1 MTRVK
6 ICGITNTEDALC
18 AAEAGADF
26 LGFIL
31 YPGSPRYV
39 SVDVVASI
47 TQVLRAA
54 FGVNAPRCVGVFV
67 DVSVDA
73 VREAIA
79 RSGLDLAQ
87 LHGNESP
94 DVITA
99 LRACVFKAIRPR
111 TLDEAAAAYRSYGS
125 AVPQLPDH
133 PQLLVDAYHPHYAGG
148 TGEHADVTV
157 ARWLAQQCPILLAG
171 GLTPDNVA
179 DAIASVRPWG
189 VDVSSGV
196 EATKGRKDH
205 GRIRAFVQAV
215 HSNTDDHGADQ

>member
-1 MTRVK
+1 MTKVK

-18 AAEAGADF
+18 AAGAGTDF

-39 SVDVVASI
+39 SVDAVALI
-47 TQVLRAA
+47 IQALRAE

-67 DVSVDA
+67 DAPVAA

-99 LRACVFKAIRPR
+99 LRPNGFKAIRPR
-111 TLDEAAAAYRSYGS
+111 TLDEAAVAYAALGAPRHNVRTIPNCWSMRTIRITWGAPGS
-125 AVPQLPDH
+125 APMSPSRDGWHNSALSCW
-133 PQLLVDAYHPHYAGG
+133 LVA
-148 TGEHADVTV
+148 
-157 ARWLAQQCPILLAG
+157 
-171 GLTPDNVA
+171 
-179 DAIASVRPWG
+179 
-189 VDVSSGV
+189 
-196 EATKGRKDH
+196 
-205 GRIRAFVQAV
+205 
-215 HSNTDDHGADQ
+215 

>member
-1 MTRVK
+1 MTKVK

-18 AAEAGADF
+18 AAGAGTDF

-39 SVDVVASI
+39 SVDAVALI
-47 TQVLRAA
+47 IQALRAE

-67 DVSVDA
+67 DAPVAA

-99 LRACVFKAIRPR
+99 LRPNGFKAIRPR
-111 TLDEAAAAYRSYGS
+111 TLDEAAVAYRSFGC
-125 AVPQLPDH
+125 AAPQRSDY
-133 PQLLVDAYHPHYAGG
+133 PQLLVDAYHPHYVGG
-148 TGEHADVTV
+148 TGERADVAV

-171 GLTPDNVA
+171 GLTPDNVT
-179 DAIASVRPWG
+179 DAIVSVRPWG

-196 EATKGRKDH
+196 EAAQGRKDH

-215 HSNTDDHGADQ
+215 HPNTDDHGAD